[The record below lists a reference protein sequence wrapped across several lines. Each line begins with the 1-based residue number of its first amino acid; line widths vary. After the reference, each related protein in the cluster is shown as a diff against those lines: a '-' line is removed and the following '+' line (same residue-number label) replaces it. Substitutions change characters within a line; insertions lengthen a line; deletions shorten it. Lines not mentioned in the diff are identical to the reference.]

1 MRWATNEG
9 HGDAM
14 ASDKPLS
21 PVSPVAAPA
30 ERDAGAG
37 YAAAARALSALP
49 PLGDADAPQQPAA
62 HPLLDAAALRQ
73 AGLAPLLPGGAEGFV
88 LPLALAALRPDVRR
102 WLGAERLQVL
112 AALLGLPPAESVA
125 LLDAPP
131 LAPVA
136 LGDPSRWSGRQV
148 PLLIPERGV
157 AWLDL
162 FWRPDQ
168 SRRQRLRDRHVLAAR
183 LALPAT
189 GRVEIRA
196 RLEDARLD
204 AVMETG
210 RALPRGVVADLSEAF
225 AAILRKLRMQGS
237 LTVRHTQQDRGT

>member
-1 MRWATNEG
+1 
-9 HGDAM
+9 M
-14 ASDKPLS
+14 ASDKALS
-21 PVSPVAAPA
+21 PVSPVTAPA
-30 ERDAGAG
+30 EREAGAG

-49 PLGDADAPQQPAA
+49 PLGDAQAPQQPAS
-62 HPLLDAAALRQ
+62 HPLLDAAALRR
-73 AGLAPLLPGGAEGFV
+73 AGLAPLLPGGPEGFV
-88 LPLALAALRPDVRR
+88 LPLALAALRPDVCR
-102 WLGAERLQVL
+102 WLGAGRLQAL
-112 AALLGLPPAESVA
+112 AALLALPPAEGAA

-131 LAPVA
+131 LAPSA

-148 PLLIPERGV
+148 PLLTPEGRLT
-157 AWLDL
+157 WLDL

-168 SRRQRLRDRHVLAAR
+168 ARRQRLRDRHVLAAR
-183 LALPAT
+183 LALPAI

-210 RALPRGVVADLSEAF
+210 RALPRTVVADLSEVFTAV
-225 AAILRKLRMQGS
+225 LRKLRMQGS

>member
-1 MRWATNEG
+1 
-9 HGDAM
+9 M
-14 ASDKPLS
+14 ASDKALS

-30 ERDAGAG
+30 EREVGAG

-49 PLGDADAPQQPAA
+49 PLGDAEAPQQPAA
-62 HPLLDAAALRQ
+62 HPLLDVAALRR
-73 AGLAPLLPGGAEGFV
+73 AGLASLLPGGLEGFV
-88 LPLALAALRPDVRR
+88 LPLALAVLRPDVRR
-102 WLGAERLQVL
+102 WLGAERLQAL
-112 AALLGLPPAESVA
+112 AALLALPPAEGAA

-131 LAPVA
+131 LAPTA

-148 PLLIPERGV
+148 PLLTSEGGL

-168 SRRQRLRDRHVLAAR
+168 VRRQRLRDRHVLAAR
-183 LALPAT
+183 LSLPAT

-204 AVMETG
+204 TVMETG
-210 RALPRGVVADLSEAF
+210 RALPRAVVADLSDAF
-225 AAILRKLRMQGS
+225 TAVLRKLRLQGS